1 MSRTQ
6 SPRTQSPQAKVEDS
20 ARRLSNVVTA
30 KDDST
35 SSKVKSAEMRPLQLL
50 APARDADTAIVAID
64 HGADAVYMGAPS
76 HGARAAAANSI
87 EDIHRAC
94 QYAHR
99 YAACVYVTV
108 NTIIY
113 DDELDDVRRMVW
125 DLYHAGVDALIVQ
138 DMSLLRMDLP
148 PIALHAS
155 TQCDIRTPQKARFL
169 ARAGFGQIVLPR
181 ELSLDDIRRYAEE
194 VPCGTSLEAFVH
206 GALCVCYSGDCRA
219 SLVAGG
225 RSANRGCCAQMCRLP
240 YDLVDAEGDVLVH
253 GRHLLSLRDLNRMGD
268 LAAMADAGI
277 SSFKI
282 EGRLKSASYVANVT
296 AAYSQALDAVI
307 ASSCGRY
314 RRASAG
320 ISVQTFNPDVTRT
333 FNRGFTRYFIDG
345 TMPGKGEMAS
355 WDTPKSVGVPVARVV
370 GGRGPGIRVHVDAAL
385 ANGDGLGYFDS
396 NREYR
401 GFRVNRVSADL
412 STIFPAGAVEP
423 LRVGTV
429 LYRNYDKAFED
440 ALARGAERRIPITMS
455 LRRID
460 DNRIALDVNDSGRSA
475 SITAVLDG
483 VPSRQART
491 PQDVVRASILTRLG
505 DTIYTLVGLEDTI
518 KPDEFVPAKTLTT
531 LRRQALEM
539 LDRDAAVVRTIE
551 SRHAD
556 TAAADAL
563 AGRDLT
569 FHDNVANA
577 QARDFYMA
585 HGAAKIAPAMEVDKP
600 DGTRPVRVMTCR
612 YCLRRE
618 MGACLRT
625 PQGAQLPNRLYLR
638 PISETVSASV
648 GLLRLTFDCAACR
661 MHVDAMPKS
670 ER

>member
-1 MSRTQ
+1 MNRTQ
-6 SPRTQSPQAKVEDS
+6 SSRAIGEGNDEQRPDA
-20 ARRLSNVVTA
+20 VTN
-30 KDDST
+30 KDASLP
-35 SSKVKSAEMRPLQLL
+35 SRSKGTEPRPLQLL

-64 HGADAVYMGAPS
+64 NGADAVYMGAPS

-87 EDIHRAC
+87 DDIRRAC

-99 YAACVYVTV
+99 YDARIYVTV

-113 DDELDDVRRMVW
+113 DDELDDVHRMVW
-125 DLYHAGVDALIVQ
+125 DLYRAGVDALIVQ

-169 ARAGFGQIVLPR
+169 AQAGFGQIVLPR
-181 ELSLDDIRRYAEE
+181 ESSLDDIRRYARE
-194 VPCGTSLEAFVH
+194 VPRDTTLEAFVH

-240 YDLVDAEGDVLVH
+240 YDLVDADGNVLMRE
-253 GRHLLSLRDLNRMGD
+253 RHLLSLRDLNRMGD

-307 ASSCGRY
+307 AASDGRY

-320 ISVQTFNPDVTRT
+320 TSVPAFNPDVSRA
-333 FNRGFTRYFIDG
+333 FNRGFTRYFIND
-345 TMPGKGEMAS
+345 TMPGKGETAS
-355 WDTPKSVGVPVARVV
+355 WDTPKFIGVPVARVI
-370 GGRGPGIRVHVDAAL
+370 GGRGPGIRVHADTDL
-385 ANGDGLGYFDS
+385 TNGDGLGYFDD
-396 NREYR
+396 NHEYR

-412 STIFPAGAVEP
+412 STIFPAGFVEP

-440 ALARGAERRIPITMS
+440 VLARGAKRRIPITMS
-455 LRRID
+455 LRRVD
-460 DNRIALDVNDSGRSA
+460 GSRIALEVNDSGRSA
-475 SITAVLDG
+475 SITAVLDE
-483 VPSRQART
+483 VPRQQART
-491 PQDVVRASILTRLG
+491 PQDTVRASLLARLG
-505 DTIYTLVGLEDTI
+505 DTIYTLASLTDALDS
-518 KPDEFVPAKTLTT
+518 DEFVPAKTLTT
-531 LRRQALEM
+531 LRRHALEM
-539 LDRDAAVVRTIE
+539 LDRDAVAVRPIE
-551 SRHAD
+551 ARRAD
-556 TAAADAL
+556 TAKADAL
-563 AGRDLT
+563 EGRDLT

-577 QARDFYMA
+577 RAREFYKA
-585 HGAAKIAPAMEVDKP
+585 HGAAKIEPAMEINMP

-625 PQGAQLPNRLYLR
+625 PQGKQLPNRLYLR

-670 ER
+670 EH

>member
-1 MSRTQ
+1 MSETQLPRIQSSGVIGENSIKHHSDAETDKNNSATSRTEDAE
-6 SPRTQSPQAKVEDS
+6 PRA
-20 ARRLSNVVTA
+20 
-30 KDDST
+30 
-35 SSKVKSAEMRPLQLL
+35 LQLL
-50 APARDADTAIVAID
+50 APARDADIAIIAID

-87 EDIHRAC
+87 DDIRRAC

-99 YAACVYVTV
+99 YGARIYVTV

-113 DDELDDVRRMVW
+113 DDEQDDVCHMVW
-125 DLYHAGVDALIVQ
+125 DLYRAGVDALIVQ
-138 DMSLLRMDLP
+138 DMSLLRMNLP

-169 ARAGFGQIVLPR
+169 AQAGFGQIVLPR
-181 ELSLDDIRRYAEE
+181 ELSLDDIRSYARE
-194 VPCGTSLEAFVH
+194 VPRGTSLEAFVH

-225 RSANRGCCAQMCRLP
+225 RSANRGCCAQICRLP
-240 YDLVDAEGDVLVH
+240 YDLTDAEGRVLIR

-296 AAYSQALDAVI
+296 AAYSQALDAVVA
-307 ASSCGRY
+307 ASSGRY
-314 RRASAG
+314 HRASAG
-320 ISVQTFNPDVTRT
+320 VSVSKFKPDVMRA

-345 TMPGKGEMAS
+345 TIPGKGETAS
-355 WDTPKSVGVPVARVV
+355 WDSPKFTGVPVARVV
-370 GGRGPGIRVHVDAAL
+370 AGRTPGIHVHTDVAL
-385 ANGDGLGYFDS
+385 ANGDGLGYFDED
-396 NREYR
+396 REYR
-401 GFRVNRVSADL
+401 GFRVNRVSADS
-412 STIFPAGAVEP
+412 STIFPAGQVEP
-423 LRVGTV
+423 LHIGTV

-440 ALARGAERRIPITMS
+440 ALARGAERRIPLTMS

-460 DNRIALDVNDSGRSA
+460 DSRIALDVKDGGRSA
-475 SITAVLDG
+475 AITAVLDK
-483 VPSRQART
+483 VPRQQART
-491 PQDVVRASILTRLG
+491 PQAAVRSSLLARLG
-505 DTIYTLVGLEDTI
+505 DTIYTLAGLEDTLDD
-518 KPDEFVPAKTLTT
+518 DEFIPAKTLTS
-531 LRRQALEM
+531 LRRHALEM
-539 LDRDAAVVRTIE
+539 LDRDAAVVRPIE
-551 SRHAD
+551 ARRAD
-556 TAAADAL
+556 TADADAL
-563 AGRDLT
+563 EGKDLT

-577 QARDFYMA
+577 SAREFYKA
-585 HGAAKIAPAMEVDKP
+585 HGAAKIASAMEIDMP

-625 PQGAQLPNRLYLR
+625 PQGTRLPDPLYLR

-661 MHVDAMPKS
+661 MHVDAMPKT

>member
-6 SPRTQSPQAKVEDS
+6 SSKEIRDEKQRKNLPDVAANKTESMTG
-20 ARRLSNVVTA
+20 VV
-30 KDDST
+30 KGS
-35 SSKVKSAEMRPLQLL
+35 EPRPLQLL

-87 EDIHRAC
+87 DDIRRAC
-94 QYAHR
+94 LYAHQYNAR
-99 YAACVYVTV
+99 IYVTV

-125 DLYHAGVDALIVQ
+125 ELYRAGVDALIVQ

-169 ARAGFGQIVLPR
+169 AQAGFGQIVLPR
-181 ELSLDDIRRYAEE
+181 ELSLDDIRRYARE
-194 VPCGTSLEAFVH
+194 VPSGTALEAFVH

-240 YDLVDAEGDVLVH
+240 YDLVDAEGHILMR

-268 LAAMADAGI
+268 LTAMADAGI

-296 AAYSQALDAVI
+296 AAYSQALDAVV
-307 ASSCGRY
+307 ASSGGRY

-320 ISVQTFNPDVTRT
+320 VSVSTFKPDVARA

-345 TMPGKGEMAS
+345 SMPGKVEMAS
-355 WDTPKSVGVPVARVV
+355 WNTPKFAGVPVARVI
-370 GGRGPGIRVHVDAAL
+370 GGRSPGIHVHTDVQL
-385 ANGDGLGYFDS
+385 ANGDGFGYFDS

-401 GFRVNRVSADL
+401 GFRANRVSSD
-412 STIFPAGAVEP
+412 SSVIYPAGPVEP
-423 LRVGTV
+423 LRVGTM

-440 ALARGAERRIPITMS
+440 SLARGAERRIPVTMI
-455 LRRID
+455 LRRVD
-460 DNRIALDVNDSGRSA
+460 DNRIALEVNDYGRSA
-475 SITAVLDG
+475 AVTAVFDD
-483 VPSRQART
+483 VPRQPART
-491 PQDVVRASILTRLG
+491 PQAAVRASLLARLG
-505 DTIYTLVGLEDTI
+505 DTIYTLAGLDDTM
-518 KPDEFVPAKTLTT
+518 DSNEFVPAKILTA
-531 LRRQALEM
+531 LRRHALEM
-539 LDRDAAVVRTIE
+539 LERDAAAVRPIE
-551 SRHAD
+551 SRRAD
-556 TAAADAL
+556 TADSSAL
-563 AGRDLT
+563 EGRYLT

-577 QARDFYMA
+577 LARDFYKA
-585 HGAAKIAPAMEVDKP
+585 HGAAKIAPAMEIDMP
-600 DGTRPVRVMTCR
+600 DGKRPVRIMTCR

-618 MGACLRT
+618 AGACLRT
-625 PQGAQLPNRLYLR
+625 PQRTQLPDPLFLR

-648 GLLRLTFDCAACR
+648 GLLRLTFDCASCC
-661 MHVDAMPKS
+661 MHVDAMPKTN
-670 ER
+670 

>member
-1 MSRTQ
+1 MSHIQ
-6 SPRTQSPQAKVEDS
+6 SAQTTKSDS
-20 ARRLSNVVTA
+20 AEHSANDSPA
-30 KDDST
+30 KDVAALSR
-35 SSKVKSAEMRPLQLL
+35 SAEATPRSLQLL

-87 EDIHRAC
+87 EDIRRAC

-99 YAACVYVTV
+99 YAARIYVTV

-113 DDELDDVRRMVW
+113 DDELDDVQRMVW
-125 DLYHAGVDALIVQ
+125 ELYRAGVDALIVQ

-169 ARAGFGQIVLPR
+169 AQAGFGQIVLPR
-181 ELSLDDIRRYAEE
+181 ELSLDDIRRYARE
-194 VPCGTSLEAFVH
+194 VPRGTSLEAFVH

-240 YDLVDAEGDVLVH
+240 YDLVDADGHVLIR
-253 GRHLLSLRDLNRMGD
+253 GRHLLSLRDLNRMSD

-296 AAYSQALDAVI
+296 AAYSQALNAVI
-307 ASSCGRY
+307 AASNGRY

-320 ISVQTFNPDVTRT
+320 ISVPAFEPDVTRA

-345 TMPGKGEMAS
+345 TMPGKGETAS
-355 WDTPKSVGVPVARVV
+355 WGTPKFVGVPVARVA
-370 GGRGPGIRVHVDAAL
+370 GGRGPGIRVHTDVPL
-385 ANGDGLGYFDS
+385 ANGDGLGYFDD

-401 GFRVNRVSADL
+401 GFRVNRVSSDS
-412 STIFPAGAVEP
+412 STIFPAGPVEP
-423 LRVGTV
+423 LRIGTV

-440 ALARGAERRIPITMS
+440 ALASGAERRIPITMS

-460 DNRIALDVNDSGRSA
+460 DNRIALDVKDSGRSA
-475 SITAVLDG
+475 AVTAVLDE
-483 VPSRQART
+483 VPRQQART
-491 PQDVVRASILTRLG
+491 PQDTVRASLMSRLG
-505 DTIYTLVGLEDTI
+505 DTIYTLAGLEDALDS
-518 KPDEFVPAKTLTT
+518 DEFVPAKALTA
-531 LRRQALEM
+531 LRRHALEM
-539 LDRDAAVVRTIE
+539 QERDAAAVRPIE
-551 SRHAD
+551 TRRAD
-556 TAAADAL
+556 TADVNAL
-563 AGRDLT
+563 EGRNLT
-569 FHDNVANA
+569 FHDNVANDR
-577 QARDFYMA
+577 AREFYKA
-585 HGAAKIAPAMEVDKP
+585 HGAAQIEPAMEIDMP
-600 DGTRPVRVMTCR
+600 DGTRPVRVMTCC

-625 PQGAQLPNRLYLR
+625 PEGTQLPRQLYLR

-648 GLLRLTFDCAACR
+648 ELLRLTFDCAECR

-670 ER
+670 GC